1 MPTITHEKLDALN
14 AVLTVELPQNDYLP
28 TVTDK
33 LKDYRKKAQIKGF
46 RPGKVP
52 MGMIKR
58 KFGTALLVEE
68 INELVGKKI
77 NEYLNDNKIKV
88 LGQPLAIEDKKTVL
102 SISKPD
108 DYTFRFELGLA
119 PEFELK
125 GLSTDTLLPFYDI
138 QVSDDEL
145 MQEIE
150 QLQKKFSG
158 GFEEGITDVQEE
170 DMLAIRLDELD
181 HDAAIKENGVVKEE
195 TFLALRDVK
204 DADVKAQLL
213 NASLDDSFDVNIYK
227 IEERTEEYIRKNV
240 LGIDAETEINE
251 TFRLTIKEIKRV
263 KKAALNAELFQ
274 KVFAGQEIED
284 EEAFKAKVK
293 EEIYNN
299 YKQSALGHYSNLAFD
314 FLVEENPMDLPK
326 EFLTK
331 WLKSSEE
338 NIEDSFFEG
347 KDFENF
353 LKNLRWSLIR
363 EKIAEQFQVNV
374 EFKDVEDMTRGEILR
389 YFNYQIPAHGEMMDG
404 MLQKILSDKKEVN
417 RRFEMLMDQKVLENA
432 AENMGKDM
440 IEVSKETFEKHLESY
455 SESKKA
461 LNETAET
468 TAEEVEEAETT
479 EG

>member
-204 DADVKAQLL
+204 DADLKAQLL

-274 KVFAGQEIED
+274 KVFA
-284 EEAFKAKVK
+284 
-293 EEIYNN
+293 Y
-299 YKQSALGHYSNLAFD
+299 L
-314 FLVEENPMDLPK
+314 
-326 EFLTK
+326 
-331 WLKSSEE
+331 
-338 NIEDSFFEG
+338 
-347 KDFENF
+347 
-353 LKNLRWSLIR
+353 
-363 EKIAEQFQVNV
+363 
-374 EFKDVEDMTRGEILR
+374 
-389 YFNYQIPAHGEMMDG
+389 
-404 MLQKILSDKKEVN
+404 
-417 RRFEMLMDQKVLENA
+417 
-432 AENMGKDM
+432 
-440 IEVSKETFEKHLESY
+440 
-455 SESKKA
+455 
-461 LNETAET
+461 
-468 TAEEVEEAETT
+468 
-479 EG
+479 